1 MPDRPAGYPGRPSP
15 ESSLAYWEIRKIGV
29 SNIEEVRYN
38 CYVAINNEERI
49 DSMFQPGELE
59 QVKQDIAFFETEMD
73 AGILGISDEE
83 VHRRMRE
90 ELPWLK

>member
-1 MPDRPAGYPGRPSP
+1 MTTMELDAFKENLIKGIR
-15 ESSLAYWEIRKIGV
+15 ESR
-29 SNIEEVRYN
+29 NIEEVRYN

>member
-1 MPDRPAGYPGRPSP
+1 MTTMELDAFKENLIKGIR
-15 ESSLAYWEIRKIGV
+15 ESR
-29 SNIEEVRYN
+29 NIEEVRYN

-49 DSMFQPGELE
+49 DGVFQPGELE

>member
-1 MPDRPAGYPGRPSP
+1 MGMTTMELDAFKENLIKGIR
-15 ESSLAYWEIRKIGV
+15 ESR
-29 SNIEEVRYN
+29 NIEEVRYN

-49 DSMFQPGELE
+49 DSVFQPGELE

>member
-1 MPDRPAGYPGRPSP
+1 MDMTTMELDAFKENLIKGIR
-15 ESSLAYWEIRKIGV
+15 ESR
-29 SNIEEVRYN
+29 NIEEVRYN

-49 DSMFQPGELE
+49 DSVFQPGELE

>member
-1 MPDRPAGYPGRPSP
+1 MTTMELDAFKENLIKG
-15 ESSLAYWEIRKIGV
+15 IRETR
-29 SNIEEVRYN
+29 NIEEVRYN

>member
-1 MPDRPAGYPGRPSP
+1 MDMTTMELDAFKENLIKGIR
-15 ESSLAYWEIRKIGV
+15 ESR
-29 SNIEEVRYN
+29 NIEEVRYN

>member
-1 MPDRPAGYPGRPSP
+1 MGMTTMELDAFKENLIKGIR
-15 ESSLAYWEIRKIGV
+15 ESR
-29 SNIEEVRYN
+29 NIEEVCYN
-38 CYVAINNEERI
+38 CYVAINNEECI
-49 DSMFQPGELE
+49 DGVFQPGELE

>member
-1 MPDRPAGYPGRPSP
+1 MTTMELDAFKENLIKGMR
-15 ESSLAYWEIRKIGV
+15 ESR
-29 SNIEEVRYN
+29 NIEEVRYN

>member
-1 MPDRPAGYPGRPSP
+1 MGMTTMELDAFKENLIKGIR
-15 ESSLAYWEIRKIGV
+15 ESR
-29 SNIEEVRYN
+29 NIEEVRYN

-49 DSMFQPGELE
+49 DGVFQPGELE

-83 VHRRMRE
+83 VHRRIRE

>member
-1 MPDRPAGYPGRPSP
+1 MTMMELDAFKENLIKGIR
-15 ESSLAYWEIRKIGV
+15 ESR
-29 SNIEEVRYN
+29 NIEEVRYN

-49 DSMFQPGELE
+49 DGVFQPGELE

>member
-1 MPDRPAGYPGRPSP
+1 MTTMELDAFKENLIKGIR
-15 ESSLAYWEIRKIGV
+15 ESR
-29 SNIEEVRYN
+29 NIEEVRYN

-49 DSMFQPGELE
+49 DSVFQPGELE
-59 QVKQDIAFFETEMD
+59 QVKQDIAFFETEMN

>member
-1 MPDRPAGYPGRPSP
+1 MTTMELDAFKENLIKGIR
-15 ESSLAYWEIRKIGV
+15 ESR
-29 SNIEEVRYN
+29 NIEEVRYN

-49 DSMFQPGELE
+49 DGVFQPGELE

-83 VHRRMRE
+83 VHRRIRE

>member
-1 MPDRPAGYPGRPSP
+1 MTTMELDAFKENLIKGIR
-15 ESSLAYWEIRKIGV
+15 ESR
-29 SNIEEVRYN
+29 NIEEVRYN

-49 DSMFQPGELE
+49 DSVFQPGELE

>member
-1 MPDRPAGYPGRPSP
+1 MTTMELDAFKENLIKGIR
-15 ESSLAYWEIRKIGV
+15 ESR
-29 SNIEEVRYN
+29 NIEEVRYN
-38 CYVAINNEERI
+38 CYVAINNEERF
-49 DSMFQPGELE
+49 DSVFQPGELE